1 MTRFALVTMDN
12 GIQDVLKTY
21 ETVEGVLRDIQY
33 KDPLYFFIGENE
45 TNIGYTFEQFIE
57 KFGGKNE

>member
-1 MTRFALVTMDN
+1 MARFVLVTMDN

-33 KDPLYFFIGENE
+33 KDPLYFFIGDNE

>member
-1 MTRFALVTMDN
+1 MARFALVTMDN

-33 KDPLYFFIGENE
+33 KDPLYFFIGDNE
-45 TNIGYTFEQFIE
+45 TNMGYTFEQFIE

>member
-1 MTRFALVTMDN
+1 MARFALVTMDN

-33 KDPLYFFIGENE
+33 KDPLYFFIGDNE

>member
-1 MTRFALVTMDN
+1 MARFALVTMDN

-21 ETVEGVLRDIQY
+21 ETVEGGLRDIQY
-33 KDPLYFFIGENE
+33 KDPLYFFIGDNE

>member
-1 MTRFALVTMDN
+1 MARFVLVTIDN
-12 GIQDVLKTY
+12 GTQDILKEYKTVENVLK
-21 ETVEGVLRDIQY
+21 DIQY
-33 KDPLYFFIGENE
+33 KDPLYLFIGDNE

>member
-1 MTRFALVTMDN
+1 MDN

-21 ETVEGVLRDIQY
+21 ETVEGVLMDIQY
-33 KDPLYFFIGENE
+33 KDPLYFFIGDNE

>member
-1 MTRFALVTMDN
+1 MARFVLVTMDN

-21 ETVEGVLRDIQY
+21 ETVEGVLRDIYY
-33 KDPLYFFIGENE
+33 KDPLYFFIGDNE
-45 TNIGYTFEQFIE
+45 TNMGYTFEQFVE

>member
-1 MTRFALVTMDN
+1 MARFALVTMDN

-33 KDPLYFFIGENE
+33 KDPLYFFIGDNE

-57 KFGGKNE
+57 KLGGKNE

>member
-1 MTRFALVTMDN
+1 MARFALVTMDN

-33 KDPLYFFIGENE
+33 KDPSYFFIGDNE
-45 TNIGYTFEQFIE
+45 TNMGYTFEQFVE

>member
-1 MTRFALVTMDN
+1 MARFALVTMDN

-21 ETVEGVLRDIQY
+21 ETVEGVLRDIYY
-33 KDPLYFFIGENE
+33 KDPLYFFIGDNE
-45 TNIGYTFEQFIE
+45 TNTGYTFEQFIE

>member
-1 MTRFALVTMDN
+1 MARFALVTMDN
-12 GIQDVLKTY
+12 GIQDVLKTF

-33 KDPLYFFIGENE
+33 KDPLYFFIGDNE

>member
-1 MTRFALVTMDN
+1 MARFALVTMDN

-33 KDPLYFFIGENE
+33 KDPLYFFIGDSE

>member
-1 MTRFALVTMDN
+1 MARFALVTMDN
-12 GIQDVLKTY
+12 GIQDILKTY
-21 ETVEGVLRDIQY
+21 ETVEEVLRDVQY
-33 KDPLYFFIGENE
+33 KDPLYFFIGDNE

>member
-1 MTRFALVTMDN
+1 MARFALVTIDN

-33 KDPLYFFIGENE
+33 KDPLYFFIGDNE

>member
-1 MTRFALVTMDN
+1 MARFALVTMDN
-12 GIQDVLKTY
+12 GMQDVLKTY

-33 KDPLYFFIGENE
+33 KDPLYFFIGDNE

>member
-1 MTRFALVTMDN
+1 MARFALVTMDN

-21 ETVEGVLRDIQY
+21 ETVEVVLRDIQY
-33 KDPLYFFIGENE
+33 KDPLYFFIGDNE

>member
-1 MTRFALVTMDN
+1 MARFALVTMDN

-33 KDPLYFFIGENE
+33 KDPSDFFIGDNE

>member
-1 MTRFALVTMDN
+1 MARFALVTMDN

>member
-1 MTRFALVTMDN
+1 MARFALVTMDN
-12 GIQDVLKTY
+12 GMQDVLKTY

-45 TNIGYTFEQFIE
+45 TNVGYTFEQFIE